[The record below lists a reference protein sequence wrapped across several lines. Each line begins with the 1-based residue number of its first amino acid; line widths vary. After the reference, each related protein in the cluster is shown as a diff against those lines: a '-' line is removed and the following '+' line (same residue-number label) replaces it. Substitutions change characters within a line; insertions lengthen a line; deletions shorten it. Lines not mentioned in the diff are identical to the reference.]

1 MWQFGVTNEI
11 HVEKATNPGPIALEM
26 ASKLLQF
33 SPYSINKLALNGDV
47 RF

>member
-1 MWQFGVTNEI
+1 MWQNRMVNEI
-11 HVEKATNPGPIALEM
+11 HVEKATIPVSIAPEM

-33 SPYSINKLALNGDV
+33 SPYSINKLALNGGV